1 MKPINVTEGNFE
13 VEVLQ
18 SELPVLVDF
27 YAEPW
32 CWPCE
37 AVGPMLERLAQEYAG
52 RLKVERINTEE
63 NDALSMMYKVTSL
76 PTLLILKS
84 GAVADLITVGLK
96 SKSYL
101 KNKLDAFLTN
111 EG

>member
-1 MKPINVTEGNFE
+1 MKPIIVTEGNFR

-18 SELPVLVDF
+18 SELPVLVNF

-37 AVGPMLERLAQEYAG
+37 AAGPTVERLANEYAG
-52 RLKVERINTEE
+52 RLKVVRINTEE
-63 NDALSMMYKVTSL
+63 NDALSKLYRVTSL

-84 GAVADLITVGLK
+84 GVVAGLVTVGLK

-101 KNKLDAFLTN
+101 KSKLDAFLKN